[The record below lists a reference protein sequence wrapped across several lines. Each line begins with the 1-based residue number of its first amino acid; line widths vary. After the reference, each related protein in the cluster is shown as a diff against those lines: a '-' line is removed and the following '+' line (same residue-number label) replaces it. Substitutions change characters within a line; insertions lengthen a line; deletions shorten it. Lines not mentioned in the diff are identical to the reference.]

1 MRSGPGRNVPLN
13 LDANPTILANGKIRL
28 NCSIQY
34 NAALAAPND
43 RDPRV
48 GTDIKQNLVLILES
62 GKSLVV
68 SQATDPISD
77 RRVTVEVTATILR

>member
-1 MRSGPGRNVPLN
+1 MLDSVQRGATACKRDEQRLASG
-13 LDANPTILANGKIRL
+13 I
-28 NCSIQY
+28 
-34 NAALAAPND
+34 
-43 RDPRV
+43 